1 MIGMCSPQPGLR
13 LSRSARMSI
22 ISVDICWLLKYVPE
36 SNYRA
41 KGDLPNSNKGMG
53 NVKVVGQ
60 LVTIGN
66 M

>member
-1 MIGMCSPQPGLR
+1 MAVMCTPQPALR
-13 LSRSARMSI
+13 LSRSARMSV
-22 ISVDICWLLKYVPE
+22 ISVDICWLLKYFPE

-41 KGDLPNSNKGMG
+41 KCDLPNSNKDMG

-60 LVTIGN
+60 LVTVGN